1 MKNDCN
7 FIREL
12 VSLSL
17 DGEEG
22 RKEKSALIEH
32 LRVCKECAKYHD
44 IQKILLEKAREV
56 PPVSAGEIEKRLS
69 RVRPGREKE
78 KATGWIFWPSLKPA
92 ALGLMAVLL
101 ASTIL
106 YVAGKER
113 IQTLFMPRNNG
124 QIIETLPDEE
134 REFLFFIEEESG
146 EGEEDIF
153 ETLQEIDEMEEI
165 FTNGRAET

>member
-1 MKNDCN
+1 MKNECTI
-7 FIREL
+7 IREL
-12 VSLSL
+12 ISLSL

-22 RKEKSALIEH
+22 RKEKSAWIEH
-32 LRVCKECAKYHD
+32 LRECRECSKYHD

-69 RVRPGREKE
+69 RIRPEREEE

-92 ALGLMAVLL
+92 ALGLVAVLL

-113 IQTLFMPRNNG
+113 IQTLFMARNNG
-124 QIIETLPDEE
+124 KVIETLPEEE
-134 REFLFFIEEESG
+134 RDFLFFIEEESD

>member
-1 MKNDCN
+1 MKNDCT

-22 RKEKSALIEH
+22 RKEKSALVEH
-32 LRVCKECAKYHD
+32 LRVCEECGKYLD
-44 IQKILLEKAREV
+44 IQKVLREKAREV
-56 PPVSAGEIEKRLS
+56 PPVSAGEIEKRLG

-78 KATGWIFWPSLKPA
+78 KAAGWIFWPSLKPA
-92 ALGLMAVLL
+92 ALGLVAVLL

-106 YVAGKER
+106 FVAGKER
-113 IQTLFMPRNNG
+113 MQTLFMARNNS
-124 QIIETLPDEE
+124 QIIGTLPDEE
-134 REFLFFIEEESG
+134 REFLLFVEEESG

-165 FTNGRAET
+165 FTNGKAGT